1 MKHDLIVT
9 VESIIDRFNNID
21 EIDQESRKIYH
32 SDRASN
38 SDVQIALQ
46 LRTIR
51 LLCIIADE
59 LNIFLANEYL
69 TTSADSQAEEKAD
82 QNHDENATRDDHD
95 DSLSEFFNSN
105 HEHAPATWW
114 DDL

>member
-9 VESIIDRFNNID
+9 VESIIDRYKNID
-21 EIDQESRKIYH
+21 DIHQDAKEIYH
-32 SDRASN
+32 STRASN
-38 SDVQIALQ
+38 SDKQIELQ
-46 LRTIR
+46 MDTIC
-51 LLCIIADE
+51 LLCLIADE

-105 HEHAPATWW
+105 HEHAAATWW

>member
-1 MKHDLIVT
+1 MKYI
-9 VESIIDRFNNID
+9 RNQKNIYKND
-21 EIDQESRKIYH
+21 SLT
-32 SDRASN
+32 N
-38 SDVQIALQ
+38 FDVQIALQ

-95 DSLSEFFNSN
+95 DSLSEFYNSN
-105 HEHAPATWW
+105 HEHAPAPW